1 MMVLKKPMLAMTALV
16 LTLAACD
23 TRGAASVDAEAADQ
37 GTVAS
42 APDMPAGNPAPS
54 TTMAAGPAET
64 PRGNLPVFAVLYPDA
79 DVSAPATLADGA
91 DGPGGLVSFT
101 TDAAPDA
108 VVGFYKQRAE
118 TAGLTSISAMS
129 QGEARAYAAAS
140 PDGGGASVQ
149 VVAAPAEDGTT
160 SVQLSWSA
168 GR

>member
-1 MMVLKKPMLAMTALV
+1 MMVLKKPMLAMAAVV

-23 TRGAASVDAEAADQ
+23 TRGAAPTEAEATDQ
-37 GTVAS
+37 GTVAE
-42 APDMPAGNPAPS
+42 AGRASDAASSPAPN
-54 TTMAAGPAET
+54 TGPAAT
-64 PRGNLPVFAVLYPDA
+64 PQGQVPVFAALYPDA
-79 DVSAPATLADGA
+79 AVSAPATLADGA

-101 TDAAPDA
+101 TKAAPDV

-118 TAGLTSISAMS
+118 TAGLTSISAMN

-140 PDGGGASVQ
+140 PDGSGASVQ

>member
-16 LTLAACD
+16 LALAACD
-23 TRGAASVDAEAADQ
+23 TRGAAPVDAEAADQ
-37 GTVAS
+37 GMIAD
-42 APDMPAGNPAPS
+42 APDTPAANPAPS
-54 TTMAAGPAET
+54 SAPGFAEK
-64 PRGNLPVFAVLYPDA
+64 PKGNVPVFAVLYPDA
-79 DVSAPATLADGA
+79 NVSAPATLADGA

-101 TDAAPDA
+101 TAAAPDA
-108 VVGFYKQRAE
+108 IVGFYKQRAE
-118 TAGLTSISAMS
+118 TAGLTSISAMN

-149 VVAAPAEDGTT
+149 VVAAPDEDGTT

>member
-1 MMVLKKPMLAMTALV
+1 MLAMTALA
-16 LTLAACD
+16 LTLAGCD
-23 TRGAASVDAEAADQ
+23 TREAAPVDAEAADRGAVAGAA
-37 GTVAS
+37 GTAAAPPPVA
-42 APDMPAGNPAPS
+42 AQRPAP
-54 TTMAAGPAET
+54 T
-64 PRGNLPVFAVLYPDA
+64 PKGNVPVFAVLYPDA

-108 VVGFYKQRAE
+108 VVDFYKQRAE
-118 TAGLTSISAMS
+118 AAGLTSISAMN

-140 PDGGGASVQ
+140 PDGAGASVQ